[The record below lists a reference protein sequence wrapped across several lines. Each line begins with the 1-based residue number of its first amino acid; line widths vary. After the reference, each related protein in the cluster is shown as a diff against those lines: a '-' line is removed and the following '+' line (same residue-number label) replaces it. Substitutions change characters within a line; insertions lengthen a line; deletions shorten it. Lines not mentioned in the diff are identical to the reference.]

1 MTSSPVCRE
10 PQHAPPEL
18 YSRLLTAETPAMR
31 PTAGLGRSA
40 GEPPRSPA
48 SSSQSCSDLPP
59 TNITNQL
66 KAVSAQPAV
75 SLKHHPHC
83 RAAQPE
89 TEQHNTSDFLAVDPR
104 RRRSLDMN
112 LIEVE
117 NEIHSNRKLPNSR
130 RFKIKKTNSKN
141 HSFAFDIAAYL
152 HDDKINEIMN
162 IDGLEKTLDEV
173 LTINQNEMD
182 EIFGCRGITAL
193 GT

>member
-1 MTSSPVCRE
+1 
-10 PQHAPPEL
+10 
-18 YSRLLTAETPAMR
+18 
-31 PTAGLGRSA
+31 
-40 GEPPRSPA
+40 
-48 SSSQSCSDLPP
+48 
-59 TNITNQL
+59 
-66 KAVSAQPAV
+66 
-75 SLKHHPHC
+75 
-83 RAAQPE
+83 
-89 TEQHNTSDFLAVDPR
+89 
-104 RRRSLDMN
+104 MN